1 MIWIKQQPY
10 PLIEDMIF
18 FYFIGEFSCKWSRI
32 FLYYTSVNSVH
43 NAPCWSPP
51 HLVLCISHSGSKRW
65 GILLGIEI
73 SCSQWKAQG
82 CTQGALLLFLLNFGR
97 RGQRGGGGKVSFHFS
112 LVPNVF
118 PNIILQCVLSH
129 FHILR
134 PLEPHPHPLPPSTKK
149 IKIMTRCSTGN
160 EQWLEES
167 SRHCTIFVHINR

>member
-82 CTQGALLLFLLNFGR
+82 CTQGALLLSLLNFGR
-97 RGQRGGGGKVSFHFS
+97 RGQRGGGGKVSFPQHNITMCSFS
-112 LVPNVF
+112 LPHIKT
-118 PNIILQCVLSH
+118 PRTPSPPPPP
-129 FHILR
+129 FHEKNKNHDQMLHRKRAVTRRIFQALHNFC
-134 PLEPHPHPLPPSTKK
+134 PHK
-149 IKIMTRCSTGN
+149 
-160 EQWLEES
+160 
-167 SRHCTIFVHINR
+167 